1 MSSSPFDSENEQY
14 EEEIVTLV
22 DSYER
27 SLDCYIEHSLDSEGT
42 TYLLLMPV
50 DSPVVIMAWDEED
63 EDENEDEDVPEAA
76 LIEEKEDIDRVFA
89 DAKAVLAEQDL
100 LLKNTAFTLTVNGEL
115 PPIED
120 DKVLTL
126 ELDDEDSKLEP
137 EELQLLATFYHEEQK
152 YAIYTPLTPLLFF
165 ARYNVAG
172 ELELIAPEDEKL
184 QPIIEELLFEEYE

>member
-1 MSSSPFDSENEQY
+1 MPSSQFDSENDQY
-14 EEEIVTLV
+14 DEEVVTLV
-22 DSYER
+22 DEYGR
-27 SLDCYIEHSLDSEGT
+27 SLDCYVEHSLESEGT
-42 TYLLLMPV
+42 TYILLLPV

-63 EDENEDEDVPEAA
+63 EDEEVPEAV
-76 LIEEKEDIDRVFA
+76 LIEEQDDIEEVFG
-89 DAKAVLAEQDL
+89 DAKAVLAEQNL
-100 LLKNTAFTLTVNGEL
+100 ILKHTAFTLTVSGEL

-126 ELDDEDSKLEP
+126 ELDDEDNKLEP

-165 ARYNVAG
+165 ARYNLAG

-184 QPIIEELLFEEYE
+184 QPILEELLFEEYEN